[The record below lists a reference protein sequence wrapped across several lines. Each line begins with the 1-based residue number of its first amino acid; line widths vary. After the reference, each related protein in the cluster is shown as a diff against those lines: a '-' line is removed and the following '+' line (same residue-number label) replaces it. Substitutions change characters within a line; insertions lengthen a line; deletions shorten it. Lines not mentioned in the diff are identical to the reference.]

1 MAAKSSVVKE
11 RIPRSP
17 TGHISVMK
25 TATPTDNGTAMTS
38 ASSEDKTVP

>member
-25 TATPTDNGTAMTS
+25 TATPRDSGTAITS
-38 ASSEDKTVP
+38 ASSEDTIVP